1 MNHLTR
7 LAELANYPG
16 THDKDRYAREV
27 RAEIQKVL
35 DIAPLTPSERL
46 ILSGCHRLTSRTE
59 PIETTR
65 DRLRI
70 ALDLCTAFTPY
81 RWRSGSW
88 VTPQDETTAHWRQ
101 GELFSSP
108 GEGMELMSR
117 GVIDGFDPNTC
128 TCQDQPEAICFAAAH
143 TV

>member
-1 MNHLTR
+1 MMYLTP

-27 RAEIQKVL
+27 RAELLKVL
-35 DIAPLTPSERL
+35 NAATLTPSERL

-59 PIETTR
+59 SIETTR

-70 ALDLCTAFTPY
+70 ALDLCTAYSPF
-81 RWRSGSW
+81 RWRVGAW
-88 VTPQDETTAHWRQ
+88 IVDPDEGTQRWRE

-108 GEGMELMSR
+108 GEGLALTSH
-117 GVIDGFDPNTC
+117 GIIDGFDPATC
-128 TCQDQPEAICFAAAH
+128 TCQDQPEAICFATVH

>member
-1 MNHLTR
+1 MMHLAPLT
-7 LAELANYPG
+7 ELAIYPG

-35 DIAPLTPSERL
+35 NAAPLAPSERL
-46 ILSGCHRLTSRTE
+46 ILSGCHRLTARTE
-59 PIETTR
+59 SIETTR

-70 ALDLCTAFTPY
+70 ALDLCTAYSPY
-81 RWRSGSW
+81 RWRKGQAI
-88 VTPQDETTAHWRQ
+88 VRDGELVCEWRPAR
-101 GELFSSP
+101 LFSSP
-108 GEGMELMSR
+108 REGLELMSL

-128 TCQDQPEAICFAAAH
+128 TCQDQPEAICFAAVH